1 MKPLTLD
8 IDKRQIII
16 LVVGV
21 AMLFALILYW
31 QFFYA
36 PKAAEVSAISVKVKD
51 LDINIKEE
59 EAKRQALDYE
69 KEINKIQQE
78 VSRLQDKFPSQ
89 NELPTLFQEL
99 FNQADKFKIEIISL
113 EPDKPSIYKTQG
125 EEKTG
130 LIFNKVPLKIQLRAN
145 YKPLAE
151 FLKAL
156 YENPKF
162 AFSFDD
168 LKIDK
173 IQSRETKVAKLEINL
188 VLGAF
193 VLSHEGAVSLEEDL
207 QKTFD
212 MNLRGLK

>member
-1 MKPLTLD
+1 MKPLSLD

-16 LVVGV
+16 LVVGI

-59 EAKRQALDYE
+59 EARRQAQGYE
-69 KEINKIQQE
+69 KEIAKIQAE
-78 VSRLQDKFPSQ
+78 VSRLQGKFPSQ
-89 NELPTLFQEL
+89 NELPGLFQEL

-113 EPDKPSIYKTQG
+113 EPDKPAVYKTQG
-125 EEKTG
+125 DEKAG
-130 LIFNKVPLKIQLRAN
+130 LIFNKVPLKIQLRAT
-145 YKPLAE
+145 YQPLAE

-162 AFSFDD
+162 AFSFDE

-173 IQSRETKVAKLEINL
+173 KQTQDIKAATLEVSL

-193 VLSHEGAVSLEEDL
+193 VLSHEGAAPLEQDL
-207 QKTFD
+207 RKTFD

>member
-1 MKPLTLD
+1 MKPLILD

-21 AMLFALILYW
+21 AMLCALILYW

-36 PKAAEVSAISVKVKD
+36 PKAAEVSAISEKVKD

-59 EAKRQALDYE
+59 EARRQAQGYE
-69 KEINKIQQE
+69 KEIAKIQAE
-78 VSRLQDKFPSQ
+78 VSRLSDKFPSQ
-89 NELPTLFQEL
+89 NELPSLFQEL
-99 FNQADKFKIEIISL
+99 FNQADKFKIEIITL
-113 EPDKPSIYKTQG
+113 EPDKPAVYKTQG
-125 EEKTG
+125 DEKTG
-130 LIFNKVPLKIQLRAN
+130 LIFNKVPLKIQLRAT
-145 YKPLAE
+145 YKLLAE
-151 FLKAL
+151 FLKVL

-173 IQSRETKVAKLEINL
+173 KQSQDIKATKLEIDL

-193 VLSHEGAVSLEEDL
+193 ILSHEGAISLEQDL
-207 QKTFD
+207 KKTFD